1 MCEKAEFMSFF
12 RVRNHAR
19 IEIIFLLNFLKQKL
33 VTVAERRVKKIFFLV
48 IQEKVRLYGW
58 KTSIFLSLIST

>member
-12 RVRNHAR
+12 RVQNHAR

-33 VTVAERRVKKIFFLV
+33 VTVAERRVKKFFFLV